1 MKKVVFMLAT
11 VLVAGAIA
19 SSATATG
26 PIAVEEGFPCL
37 IFDQDGNLVLA
48 DESFQVWRANGD
60 TYLRCEGQVGND
72 TGAVIE
78 DSGFLCNIA
87 FSGLTTNSTSRIG
100 RGGESQLTCR
110 GHADPSAASVASSGT
125 AGAVG

>member
-11 VLVAGAIA
+11 VLVAGVIA

-26 PIAVEEGFPCL
+26 PIAELEGFACL

-48 DESFQVWRANGD
+48 DESRATWFASGK

-72 TGAVIE
+72 TGSRIE
-78 DSGFLCNIA
+78 DSGFLCNVP
-87 FSGLTTNSTSRIG
+87 FSGLTTNSTSSIG
-100 RGGESQLTCR
+100 KNGQ
-110 GHADPSAASVASSGT
+110 
-125 AGAVG
+125 